1 MVRIGFSFV
10 GSLILFYIQ
19 SLIVMKWFHYQTI
32 RFESALQVAIVCIVN
47 FFLVFSIVTQ
57 ITPWF
62 IKLKM
67 IETEIEE

>member
-57 ITPWF
+57 VTPWF